1 MLTMRFTSTGVNT
14 VDIYSTGKAKTMSCV
29 VMFAENVA

>member
-1 MLTMRFTSTGVNT
+1 VLAVQCTSTGENS
-14 VDIYSTGKAKTMSCV
+14 VDIFSTGKGKTKSCV